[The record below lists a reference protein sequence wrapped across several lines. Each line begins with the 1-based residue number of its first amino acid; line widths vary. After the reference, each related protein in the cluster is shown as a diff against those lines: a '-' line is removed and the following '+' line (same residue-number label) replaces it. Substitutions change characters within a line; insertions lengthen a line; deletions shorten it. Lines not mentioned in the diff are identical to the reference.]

1 MQHNR
6 LELVTRLSFLRHMKL
21 HEGGTRY
28 KCGDCDSTFTRRSV
42 LREHSW
48 TVHGK
53 EFDGKYVTVQDAP
66 KLNISSA
73 LDRKVQTESF
83 IQKWVSEG
91 LVSVRPPIKVF
102 SKLGQLGGGNADRS
116 CNVCQEVF
124 KGSPADC
131 INALKVHVKVWP
143 LIQFLYF

>member
-1 MQHNR
+1 M
-6 LELVTRLSFLRHMKL
+6 TIPGFLRHMKL
-21 HEGGTRY
+21 HEGGTLF

-53 EFDGKYVTVQDAP
+53 EFDGKYETVLDAP

-73 LDRKVQTESF
+73 LDRKAQTESF

-91 LVSVRPPIKVF
+91 LVSVRPPIKVY
-102 SKLGQLGGGNADRS
+102 SKLGQLSADRN
-116 CNVCQEVF
+116 CNACQEVF
-124 KGSPADC
+124 KGSPADR
-131 INALKVHVKVWP
+131 INALKLHIKVWP
-143 LIQFLYF
+143 LIHFLHS